1 MESIIL
7 TSDRFSAGVFLLNEN
22 RKEYVPFKEAKY
34 LYLTQEDNCSLKD
47 EIINIIKQS
56 KKVLKICSFILT
68 DKEVFQ
74 ALLEKAKENSVAI
87 FILTQ
92 LDQNKLY
99 SSSMLTEEELFE
111 NPSQSHL
118 DCIKKLYD
126 QGVHVRASTTAHAK
140 FIISDREIAFFTS
153 ANLTTPSLSIN
164 TESGLYLEKPE
175 VESLDL
181 LFDVIFQK
189 GTLYKKYLT
198 ASKKKQ
204 FIIQSED
211 IIDPQWLPDVE
222 KSKLK
227 YTYEILTNSLY
238 KEILRIILNADKYI
252 FLSSYSIVNLEAL
265 PEFVEAI
272 KKAISKKVEI
282 YIFCRG
288 MNYRP
293 DHLKSCEKLANFGC
307 MIFGDFYNHS
317 KGIINEKEG
326 LIFTANIDGNH
337 GLKDGFEIGAL
348 LNHSQ
353 RDEFLRFHE
362 YLISSSIY
370 KFELLPVILEFFK
383 TYSIYEKIKNQS
395 PPLFPDIVVIRLN
408 RKDVVDID
416 LFKTSPIFLSV
427 TKSSES
433 YLFVGENVFGCTRD
447 QGVFLVT
454 EKIKY
459 RVSGEKYLIKYKKLQ
474 IEVK

>member
-1 MESIIL
+1 MEPMIL
-7 TSDRFSAGVFLLNEN
+7 SSDKFSTGVFLLNEN
-22 RKEYVPFKEAKY
+22 RKEYVPFKETKY
-34 LYLTQEDNCSLKD
+34 LFLTQENNCSLKD
-47 EIINIIKQS
+47 EIISIIKQS
-56 KKVLKICSFILT
+56 TKVLKICSFIVT

-74 ALLEKAKENSVAI
+74 ALMEKAKENSVAI

-153 ANLTTPSLSIN
+153 ANLTTPSLSLN

-175 VESLDL
+175 VESLDM

-198 ASKKKQ
+198 ANKKKQ

-252 FLSSYSIVNLEAL
+252 FISSYSIVNLEAL

-272 KKAISKKVEI
+272 KKAKSKKVEI
-282 YIFCRG
+282 FIFCRG

-293 DHLKSCEKLANFGC
+293 DHLKACEKLAKYGC

-337 GLKDGFEIGAL
+337 GLKNGFEIGVL
-348 LNHSQ
+348 LNQSQ
-353 RDEFLRFHE
+353 REEFLKFHE
-362 YLISSSIY
+362 YLISTSIY
-370 KFELLPVILEFFK
+370 KYELSPVRIEFFK
-383 TYSIYEKIKNQS
+383 TYSIYEKMKKQS
-395 PPLFPDIVVIRLN
+395 PPLFPDTVVIRLN
-408 RKDVVDID
+408 RKDMVDID
-416 LFKTSPIFLSV
+416 LFKTNPIFLSV

-433 YLFVGENVFGCTRD
+433 YLFVGENVFGCTRN
-447 QGVFLVT
+447 QEVFTIT
-454 EKIKY
+454 EKLKY
-459 RVSGEKYLIKYKKLQ
+459 RVSGETYLIKYKQLQ
-474 IEVK
+474 IEEK